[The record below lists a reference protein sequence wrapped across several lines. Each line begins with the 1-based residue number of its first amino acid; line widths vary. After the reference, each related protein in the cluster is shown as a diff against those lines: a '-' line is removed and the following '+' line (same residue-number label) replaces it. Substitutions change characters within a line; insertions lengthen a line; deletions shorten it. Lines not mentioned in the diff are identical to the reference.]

1 MRKSIEI
8 TGIIDESVNLEN
20 IKMLLEA
27 AGISDGNIKTIS
39 QYDDWLANLSKK
51 SIKGLKDACLDWIRY
66 WGSGGG
72 DQSSEDCITDTIE
85 QLKSNVPAKL
95 ANAIYNSIVDY
106 TKTEFDAAQLTIEMI
121 DGSIEDIEQAGDDE

>member
-27 AGISDGNIKTIS
+27 AGISENNIRTIP

-51 SIKGLKDACLDWIRY
+51 SIKGLKAR
-66 WGSGGG
+66 
-72 DQSSEDCITDTIE
+72 QSD
-85 QLKSNVPAKL
+85 L
-95 ANAIYNSIVDY
+95 
-106 TKTEFDAAQLTIEMI
+106 
-121 DGSIEDIEQAGDDE
+121 

>member
-27 AGISDGNIKTIS
+27 AGISECNIKIIP
-39 QYDDWLANLSKK
+39 QYDDWLANLPKK
-51 SIKGLKDACLDWIRY
+51 SIKGLKDACFEWIRC
-66 WGSGGG
+66 WCSGGG
-72 DQSSEDCITDTIE
+72 DQSCEDCITDAIE

-95 ANAIYNSIVDY
+95 ADAIYNSVIDY
-106 TKTEFDAAQLTIEMI
+106 TKTEFEAAQLTIEMI
-121 DGSIEDIEQAGDDE
+121 GGCIEDIEQAGDDE

>member
-8 TGIIDESVNLEN
+8 TGIIDESVNLEH

-27 AGISDGNIKTIS
+27 AGISENKVRTIP
-39 QYDDWLANLSKK
+39 QYDDWLVNLPKK

-72 DQSSEDCITDTIE
+72 DQSSEDCITDAIE
-85 QLKSNVPAKL
+85 QLESDVPAKL
-95 ANAIYNSIVDY
+95 ATAIYNSVVDY
-106 TKTEFDAAQLTIEMI
+106 NKTPFEAAQLTIELI
-121 DGSIEDIEQAGDDE
+121 DGCIEDIEQAGDEE